1 MKRLNQD
8 TVSAVVLLLFC
19 GLFFWASTQIRDM
32 GFETLGS
39 EVWPQ
44 IILTVLTLLSLL
56 YLARS
61 LRGPLGDVAATSSV
75 AGRTRGVRA
84 WVNRYS
90 NVFGC
95 FALFGLFLVT
105 LPYLGM
111 LIGGV
116 LFVFSALTLLG
127 PWNLRS
133 VLTHATIALLAVGGM
148 WALFTFG
155 LKVILPEGEL
165 LRVI

>member
-1 MKRLNQD
+1 MKRLNRD

-19 GLFFWASTQIRDM
+19 GLFFWSSAQIRDM

-61 LRGPLGDVAATSSV
+61 LRAPLEYVAATRSV

-84 WVNRYS
+84 WLNRYL

-133 VLTHATIALLAVGGM
+133 LLVHATIALLAVGGM
-148 WALFTFG
+148 WTLFTFG